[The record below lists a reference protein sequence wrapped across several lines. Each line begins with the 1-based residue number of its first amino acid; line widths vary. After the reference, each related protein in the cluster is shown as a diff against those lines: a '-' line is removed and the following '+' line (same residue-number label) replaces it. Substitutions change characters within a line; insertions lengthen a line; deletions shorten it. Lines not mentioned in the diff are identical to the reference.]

1 MTKIEYMRRKFSGEN
16 SDDGDVSLDG
26 RVVSMNNIFWYL
38 RSLLQSDRE
47 INEDV
52 SYRIRA
58 GWVKLR
64 QSSGILFDKVSKQTK
79 M

>member
-64 QSSGILFDKVSKQTK
+64 QSFGILFDKVSKQTK